1 MTIRR
6 VAVSTGGG
14 DCPGL
19 NAVIRGLVKTGVMAY
34 NWEFLGIED
43 GLTGLIQPNKLTD
56 LTLASVR
63 GILPRGGTILGTTN
77 KGNPFRYPVERD
89 GEIVEEDISDRI
101 VERLRKLRIDCLALG
116 GGDGTMGIAHRL
128 AQKGVNIVGIPKT
141 IDNDL
146 DATDYT
152 FGFDTAVNIAM
163 EALDRLHTTAESHD
177 RVMILEVMGRHAGH
191 IALTAGLAGGADII
205 LIPEIPYRADAVLK
219 KLQRRYRAGSTFS
232 IIVVAEGAKPR
243 DGEVS
248 IVEGSGVG
256 SVQRLG
262 GAGERLARQIAERAP
277 EIDIRV
283 TVLGHLQRGGSPSC
297 FDRVL
302 GSRFGVAAAH
312 LINEG
317 RFDHMVCLKGLE
329 IQNVPI
335 ADAISTMRGV
345 DVSST
350 SGPLAAA
357 RSLGITL
364 GDEDVSATTELSAV
378 YLDNGKS

>member
-43 GLTGLIQPNKLTD
+43 GLTGLIMPNKLTD

-77 KGNPFRYPVERD
+77 KGNPFRYPVKKD

-101 VERLRKLRIDCLALG
+101 VERLNKLRVDCLALV
-116 GGDGTMGIAHRL
+116 GGDGTMAIAHKL
-128 AQKGVNIVGIPKT
+128 AQKGINIVGIPKT

-205 LIPEIPYRADAVLK
+205 LTPEIPYRVDAVLK
-219 KLQRRYRAGSTFS
+219 KLHRRYRAGSTFS

-248 IVEGSGVG
+248 ILEGGGVG

-262 GAGERLARQIAERAP
+262 GAGERLAQQIAQRSP

-312 LINEG
+312 LIHQG
-317 RFDHMVCLKGLE
+317 KFDHMVCLKGLD
-329 IQNVPI
+329 IQHVPI
-335 ADAISTMRGV
+335 EEAISTMRGV
-345 DVSST
+345 DISSGG
-350 SGPLAAA
+350 GPVAAA

-364 GDEDVSATTELSAV
+364 GDEAVTATTELAAV
-378 YLDNGKS
+378 YLDNGK